1 MSIPASQIVQVSP
14 SVLSAGGNALALNG
28 VILTNDTAVP
38 IGTVQSFAT
47 AASVASFFGDNS
59 TEAALASVYFRGR
72 NNATLMP
79 GLLYFSQYNTAAV
92 SAYLRSGS
100 MASTTLTQLQ
110 AFTGVLTISID
121 GTPTTSATINLAAA
135 TSFSNAATLIEA
147 GFTTPL
153 FSVTYDSVRSAFVF
167 TADSTGATSTIT
179 VATGTLAASLKLTT
193 ATGAVLSQGAA
204 AATPNT
210 AMNAIIAKT
219 LNWATFMTAWEPSAD
234 DKVLFADWT
243 NAQNN
248 RFAYAMWST
257 EAAAL
262 TVPDTTSS
270 MAQIIDAGYSGTCG
284 IYVDPTLDNTGEV
297 AAFIL
302 GATASLDFARTNGR
316 ITFAFKYLSGLIAS
330 VTDATVA
337 TNLKTNGY
345 NFVGSYA
352 TANDDFTFFYPGSV
366 SGDYLFLDEY
376 VNQIYLNS
384 QLQLATMVLLTSV
397 NSIPYNDDG
406 KTLVRA
412 ALMDPINE
420 GLNFGLIREGVALSS
435 SQAAQVNSAAGITID
450 NVLSTRGWYL
460 QINDATAQVRAARG
474 SFPMTLFYMDGGS
487 VHAIVLASIV
497 IQ

>member
-1 MSIPASQIVQVSP
+1 MSIPASQIVTVNP
-14 SVLSAGGNALALNG
+14 GVLSAGGNALALNG

-47 AASVASFFGDNS
+47 SAAVAAFFGDNS

-72 NNATLMP
+72 NNATLTP

-110 AFTGVLTISID
+110 AFSGVLTLSVD
-121 GTPTTSATINLAAA
+121 GTPTTSASIDLATA
-135 TSFSNAATLIEA
+135 TSFSDAATKIEA
-147 GFTTPL
+147 GFTTPT
-153 FSVTYDSVRSAFVF
+153 FAVTYDSVRSAFVF

-210 AMNAIIAKT
+210 AMNAIIAQT

-262 TVPDTTSS
+262 TAPDTTSS

-352 TANDDFTFFYPGSV
+352 TASDDFTFFYPGSV

-384 QLQLATMVLLTSV
+384 QLQLAAMVLLTSV

-435 SQAAQVNSAAGITID
+435 SQAAQVNSAAGIIID
-450 NVLSTRGWYL
+450 GVLSTRGWYL

-474 SFPMTLFYMDGGS
+474 SFPSTLWYADGGS
-487 VHAIVLASIV
+487 VHSIVLASIV

>member
-1 MSIPASQIVQVSP
+1 MIPASQIVQVSP
-14 SVLSAGGNALALNG
+14 GVLSAGGNALALNG

-47 AASVASFFGDNS
+47 SAAVAAFFGDNS

-210 AMNAIIAKT
+210 AMNAIIAQT

-234 DKVLFADWT
+234 DKVLFADW
-243 NAQNN
+243 NNSQNN
-248 RFAYAMWST
+248 RFAYVMWST

-352 TANDDFTFFYPGSV
+352 TASDDFTFFYPGSV

-384 QLQLATMVLLTSV
+384 QLQLAAMVLLTSV

-435 SQAAQVNSAAGITID
+435 SQAAQVNSAAGIIID
-450 NVLSTRGWYL
+450 GVLSTRGWYL

-474 SFPMTLFYMDGGS
+474 SFPSTLWYADGGS
-487 VHAIVLASIV
+487 VHSIVLASIV